1 MAEFSAKD
9 VAELRKQTGCG
20 MMDCKN
26 ALKDANGDFEAAIK
40 ILREKGMAA
49 VAKKADRIAA
59 EGIVDIL
66 TIGDTT
72 AMIEVNSETDFVAKN
87 AIFQAFV
94 KDVLKTVI
102 ANKPADVDALLA
114 CKFEGEGEGSVSD
127 ALAEKT
133 GTIGEKLSIRRFA
146 IVEGVVS
153 TYIHGLGAT
162 GVVVSFD
169 TDVAD
174 KAEFAECAKNVALQT
189 AAMPVQYLD
198 KDGFAEYAKNVALQ
212 TAAMPVLY
220 LNKESVPASVLE
232 EEKAILIKQ
241 MQEDPKMAN
250 KPQQVLEKIVE
261 GKLGK
266 YYENNCLLEQLYV
279 KDDSMTV
286 GKYTAQTAKELGGS
300 IKVIGYVRFD
310 KGEGIQ
316 KREEDFAAEIQKMVQ
331 G

>member
-1 MAEFSAKD
+1 MAQFSAKD

-26 ALKDANGDFEAAIK
+26 ALADANGDFEAAVK

-49 VAKKADRIAA
+49 TVKKASRIAA
-59 EGIVDIL
+59 EGLVDVM
-66 TIGDTT
+66 TIGNTT
-72 AMIEVNSETDFVAKN
+72 AIVEVNSETDFVAKN
-87 AIFQAFV
+87 AIFQEFV
-94 KDVLKTVI
+94 KDILKTII
-102 ANKPADVDALLA
+102 AKKPADVEALLA
-114 CKFEGEGEGSVSD
+114 SEFVSGGTVAD
-127 ALAEKT
+127 ALADKT
-133 GTIGEKLSIRRFA
+133 YTIGEKLSIRRFA
-146 IVEGVVS
+146 VVEGAVA

-162 GVVVSFD
+162 GVIVSFD
-169 TDVAD
+169 TDLAD

-198 KDGFAEYAKNVALQ
+198 
-212 TAAMPVLY
+212 AA
-220 LNKESVPASVLE
+220 SVPAEVLA
-232 EEKAILIKQ
+232 EEKNILIKQ
-241 MQEDPKMAN
+241 MQQDPKMAN

-266 YYENNCLLEQLYV
+266 FYENNCLLHQLYV

-286 GKYTAQTAKELGGS
+286 AKYVESTAKACGGS
-300 IKVIGYVRFD
+300 IKVTGYVRFD
-310 KGEGIQ
+310 KGEGIE

>member
-26 ALKDANGDFEAAIK
+26 ALKDANGDFEAAVK
-40 ILREKGMAA
+40 LLREKGMAA
-49 VAKKADRIAA
+49 TAKKASRIAA
-59 EGIVDIL
+59 EGLVDVM
-66 TIGDTT
+66 TIGSTT
-72 AMIEVNSETDFVAKN
+72 AIVEVNSETDFVAKN
-87 AIFQAFV
+87 ALFQEFV
-94 KDVLKTVI
+94 KDVLKTII

-114 CKFEGEGEGSVSD
+114 SSFVNGGTVAEALSD
-127 ALAEKT
+127 KT
-133 GTIGEKLSIRRFA
+133 YTIGEKLSIRRFV
-146 IVEGVVS
+146 IIEGVVS
-153 TYIHGLGAT
+153 SYIHGLGAT

-174 KAEFAECAKNVALQT
+174 KDGFAEMAKNVALQT

-198 KDGFAEYAKNVALQ
+198 
-212 TAAMPVLY
+212 AA
-220 LNKESVPASVLE
+220 SVPAEVLA
-232 EEKAILIKQ
+232 EEKNILIKQ
-241 MQEDPKMAN
+241 MQQDPKMAN

-266 YYENNCLLEQLYV
+266 FYENNCLLHQLYV

-286 GKYTAQTAKELGGS
+286 AKYVESTAKALGGS
-300 IKVIGYVRFD
+300 IKVTGYVRYD
-310 KGEGIQ
+310 KGEGLE